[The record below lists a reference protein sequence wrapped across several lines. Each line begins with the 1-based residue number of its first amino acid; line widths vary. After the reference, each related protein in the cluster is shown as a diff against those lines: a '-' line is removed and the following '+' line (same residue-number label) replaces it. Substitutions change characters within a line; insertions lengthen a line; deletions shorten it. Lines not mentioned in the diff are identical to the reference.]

1 MIRQIRYFTLLFKQW
16 FFLLQMPTPF
26 TLKALELGLK
36 TCVLIRISNTILQV
50 LKAIIKKFSRSLETL
65 RATKTKQRQALL
77 FYCVCSR
84 SLFCLLKEMWI
95 TDCYCCSTFFFFF
108 GWGVDYLQ
116 IDIIAVYHTKA
127 SSPRS
132 KLCGTAQGLNR
143 YYRSSLL

>member
-1 MIRQIRYFTLLFKQW
+1 MILSLANAYSFHTESTRAR
-16 FFLLQMPTPF
+16 
-26 TLKALELGLK
+26 LENL
-36 TCVLIRISNTILQV
+36 CVNQDFNTILQV

-65 RATKTKQRQALL
+65 RATKTKQRQPLL
-77 FYCVCSR
+77 FCCVCSR

-132 KLCGTAQGLNR
+132 KLCGTAQELNR